1 MDSESYV
8 RREFRKRVEGWINP
22 STTTRIPSHFFP
34 YLLVGGILE
43 KDTGSLSKRKI
54 KYILK
59 EWLFRDTEIKRA
71 ETFLTDKGWIIP
83 GEGGKWLTLSES
95 SRKLIETYEQ
105 RIERKVWEETVNFIL
120 QKSEEFEFDTPLDRP
135 LGKIRSLVRKIG
147 EDLVIYADKGE
158 EKRVMYALKAIE
170 KMGGGYRKVYI
181 LHAPKNDDF
190 VERVKKEVKKFSH
203 LPLETIE
210 TEMWRKENFKRIL
223 EIVDDPRRQLDI
235 LITAMPRAC
244 IIQLYRALN
253 YPTIACLQNWYYN
266 KAKRYVY
273 NKKGYVTEVEVLERG
288 SKKEKL
294 ISFGENVLTRFEDEM
309 FYDLV
314 GDSVLTLM
322 GRADYNVHSGSY
334 NIKEIEIDQR
344 TEKMVDKCCRG
355 NIQLVGKIEP
365 FDVDYDS
372 VWSVLQFLNHYRP
385 DTIWVSGNRVT
396 ALGIAMYWVGCLTS
410 GRRISIF
417 APHVEAENYSEDA
430 IPDLKLILPV
440 PFDGFLVSPR
450 RVV

>member
-1 MDSESYV
+1 M
-8 RREFRKRVEGWINP
+8 
-22 STTTRIPSHFFP
+22 
-34 YLLVGGILE
+34 
-43 KDTGSLSKRKI
+43 
-54 KYILK
+54 
-59 EWLFRDTEIKRA
+59 
-71 ETFLTDKGWIIP
+71 
-83 GEGGKWLTLSES
+83 
-95 SRKLIETYEQ
+95 
-105 RIERKVWEETVNFIL
+105 
-120 QKSEEFEFDTPLDRP
+120 
-135 LGKIRSLVRKIG
+135 
-147 EDLVIYADKGE
+147 
-158 EKRVMYALKAIE
+158 
-170 KMGGGYRKVYI
+170 YI

-190 VERVKKEVKKFSH
+190 VERVKKEVKIFSH

-450 RVV
+450 RVA